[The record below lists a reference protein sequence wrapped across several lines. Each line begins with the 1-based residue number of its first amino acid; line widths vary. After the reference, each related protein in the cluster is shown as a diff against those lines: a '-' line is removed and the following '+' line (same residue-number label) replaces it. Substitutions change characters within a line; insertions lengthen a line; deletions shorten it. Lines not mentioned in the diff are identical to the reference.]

1 MVGKSQDIRGFF
13 QRSSQP
19 EPELKS
25 PSPQPVV
32 SSESSALSSA
42 PPSPA
47 SRASTKRARSPT
59 PITTL
64 PPSKRSCSSTPVD
77 SHFRRST
84 PPQQSNPATRPRDAV
99 IAASDDEG
107 SDSSDSLE
115 DVTAIWQRVNPNA
128 AAAAAAPA
136 RPPVAAVTTPP
147 RAKRPAVATTPLTI
161 RAKRM
166 MAENQKYNLDALKR
180 LTQADLEAD
189 ASQKRVSDL
198 LRSSRES
205 SAEPDVFEEQLA
217 SYEAGEDGKGK
228 IGKQRMRTAIKRVEA
243 HSASQCYYFFE
254 QSLLPATSKQLGK
267 EKFPTNA
274 ATGCWEFLKNSKQRS
289 RHFLSGLP
297 QQLAKRQH
305 DLPSELF
312 FWIMR
317 QLPVEEN
324 KMLRHQ
330 YILTASAAVA
340 TTELGHDIDDDLL
353 RELLKGLGS
362 KPSSVDAML
371 AKLPLEDELNEPY
384 PHADW
389 SRVISF
395 LDLLSAVVSARKPG
409 TPPSLTLTATTK
421 ATQIL
426 LRLGLD
432 KAIMDNTD
440 VMSSYRSALDCLFD
454 SVLEGDWDDFCY
466 EASKSL
472 YRSVETAH
480 LRWQPLSYIVGETPR
495 SHDFRRRLALVFLF
509 DSVACARQA
518 PKQSTNLSA
527 IIDHVGSTLNIR
539 NDTNYEET
547 AALLRLLDIAIDD
560 GFGRKQANFDT
571 QVDELTAALKSIWSN
586 IIATG
591 GGHSSR
597 LDAKTLAEWIP
608 DRLKYTVRT
617 RRPPKSNIY
626 STEEEKPAGQDI
638 RKMFGARLGAIVKR
652 EDTIHVKTD
661 TKTEIG

>member
-13 QRSSQP
+13 QRSAKP
-19 EPELKS
+19 EPEPEPKS
-25 PSPQPVV
+25 PSPQTVV

-42 PPSPA
+42 PPSSA

-59 PITTL
+59 PITTF

-77 SHFRRST
+77 SHFRCST
-84 PPQQSNPATRPRDAV
+84 PPRQSNPAPRPRDAV

-115 DVTAIWQRVNPNA
+115 DVTVIWQRVNPNA
-128 AAAAAAPA
+128 TAAATVRPVVAAA
-136 RPPVAAVTTPP
+136 VTPP
-147 RAKRPAVATTPLTI
+147 RAKRHSVATTPLTI

-166 MAENQKYNLDALKR
+166 MAENHKYNLDALKR

-198 LRSSRES
+198 LQSSRES
-205 SAEPDVFEEQLA
+205 SPEPDAFEEQLA
-217 SYEAGEDGKGK
+217 SYEPGEDDKGK
-228 IGKQRMRTAIKRVEA
+228 VGKQRMRTAIKRVEA

-254 QSLLPATSKQLGK
+254 QSLKPATSKQLGK
-267 EKFPTNA
+267 DKFPTKVA
-274 ATGCWEFLKNSKQRS
+274 SGCWEFLKNPKQRS
-289 RHFLSGLP
+289 HHFLSGLP
-297 QQLAKRQH
+297 LQLAKRQH
-305 DLPSELF
+305 HLPSELF
-312 FWIMR
+312 LWILR
-317 QLPVEEN
+317 QLPAEEN

-330 YILTASAAVA
+330 YILTAAAAVA
-340 TTELGHDIDDDLL
+340 NTELGHEVDDALL

-362 KPSSVDAML
+362 KANSVDAML
-371 AKLPLEDELNEPY
+371 AKLPLEDELSEPY
-384 PHADW
+384 PNADW
-389 SRVISF
+389 SHVISF
-395 LDLLSAVVSARKPG
+395 LDLLAALVSARKLG
-409 TPPSLTLTATTK
+409 GPPRLSLAATTK

-426 LRLGLD
+426 LRVGLD
-432 KAIMDNTD
+432 RAVMDNMD
-440 VMSSYRSALDCLFD
+440 VMNSYHSALDSLLD
-454 SVLEGDWDDFCY
+454 SVPEGDWDDFCY

-480 LRWQPLSYIVGETPR
+480 LRWQPLSYIVGETLR
-495 SHDFRRRLALVFLF
+495 SHDFKRRLALVFLF
-509 DSVACARQA
+509 DSVARARQA
-518 PKQSTNLSA
+518 PDESTNLLA
-527 IIDHVGSTLNIR
+527 IIHRVGSTLSIR

-547 AALLRLLDIAIDD
+547 AALLRLLNIAIDD
-560 GFGRKQANFDT
+560 GFGRTREDFDN
-571 QVDELTAALKSIWSN
+571 QVDELTAALKLIWSN

-626 STEEEKPAGQDI
+626 CTEEEKPAGQDI
-638 RKMFGARLGAIVKR
+638 RKMFSARLGAIVKR
-652 EDTIHVKTD
+652 EDTIHVRTD
-661 TKTEIG
+661 TKTDIG

>member
-13 QRSSQP
+13 QRGTKP
-19 EPELKS
+19 EPEPKS
-25 PSPQPVV
+25 PSPQPVG

-59 PITTL
+59 PITAF
-64 PPSKRSCSSTPVD
+64 PPAKRSCSSTPVD
-77 SHFRRST
+77 SHFRRNT
-84 PPQQSNPATRPRDAV
+84 PPRQPNPKPRPRDAV

-128 AAAAAAPA
+128 AAAATA
-136 RPPVAAVTTPP
+136 RPAVAAAITPP
-147 RAKRPAVATTPLTI
+147 RAKRSAVATTPLTI

-189 ASQKRVSDL
+189 ASQKRVSDM
-198 LRSSRES
+198 LRSSRDS
-205 SAEPDVFEEQLA
+205 SAEPDAFEEQLA
-217 SYEAGEDGKGK
+217 SYEPGDDGKGN

-243 HSASQCYYFFE
+243 HSTSQCYYFFE
-254 QSLLPATSKQLGK
+254 QILRPATSKQLGK
-267 EKFPTNA
+267 DKFPTKA

-289 RHFLSGLP
+289 HHFLSGLP
-297 QQLAKRQH
+297 QQLAKRH
-305 DLPSELF
+305 HNLPSELF
-312 FWIMR
+312 LWILR
-317 QLPVEEN
+317 QLPIEEN

-330 YILTASAAVA
+330 YILTAAAAVKN
-340 TTELGHDIDDDLL
+340 TELGHGIDDTLL

-362 KPSSVDAML
+362 KPNSVDAML
-371 AKLPLEDELNEPY
+371 VKLPLEDELSEPY
-384 PHADW
+384 PHSDW
-389 SRVISF
+389 SHVISF
-395 LDLLSAVVSARKPG
+395 LDLLAAVVSARKPG
-409 TPPSLTLTATTK
+409 TPPRLTLAATTK

-426 LRLGLD
+426 LRMGLD
-432 KAIMDNTD
+432 RAVMDNTD
-440 VMSSYRSALDCLFD
+440 VMNSYHSALDSLFD
-454 SVLEGDWDDFCY
+454 GVPDEDWNDFCY

-509 DSVACARQA
+509 DSMACARQA
-518 PKQSTNLSA
+518 PDESANMLA
-527 IIDHVGSTLNIR
+527 IIGHVGSTLSIR

-547 AALLRLLDIAIDD
+547 AAVLRLLDIAIDD
-560 GFGRKQANFDT
+560 GFGRTQDNFDN
-571 QVDELTAALKSIWSN
+571 QVDELTAALKSVWSN

-626 STEEEKPAGQDI
+626 STEEEEPVGQDI
-638 RKMFGARLGAIVKR
+638 RKMFSARLGAIVKR
-652 EDTIHVKTD
+652 EDTIHVMTD
-661 TKTEIG
+661 TKTEMG